1 MEPERVI
8 YRILYN
14 IIIKQPFVYNKL
26 ISFLFVNQLLPI
38 IESKCQECPNKL
50 STNNTINGENANE
63 DKSKD
68 DNIDLLHLTL
78 ITILHDNCERIQMKS
93 YIDLIENLYKYSLST
108 AATVVPPIDLE
119 RLFVNILAYFPMT
132 TDDNIDLHRPKLFHL
147 LNCTLMLI
155 NHKYGSDH
163 YFNGINK
170 WTIEKFPL
178 IIVYLL
184 KLLLN
189 VWTISNLKQLICSII
204 NCYVDKCNYNNKID
218 SCCIND
224 NDKLDFK
231 DKKLILKIL
240 RNFSPQNK
248 INFRP
253 YIFLMYINGI
263 KVNKISYKD
272 PDLLFMAS
280 IRHYSNWIDQK
291 FATDEQNDDDDVFKP
306 RNDRFHLKRFLQM
319 LQNPMDNG
327 LIYLTGN
334 ELKNLVDFLMK
345 IYSPNECIII
355 LCVGLFNIIHNYFQF
370 YANNNSFQYFV
381 KSMLDIVKNILSTML
396 SR

>member
-26 ISFLFVNQLLPI
+26 ISFLFVNQLIPI

-50 STNNTINGENANE
+50 STNNIAINGKKTNE
-63 DKSKD
+63 

-78 ITILHDNCERIQMKS
+78 ITILQDNCERLQMKS
-93 YIDLIENLYKYSLST
+93 YIDLIENLYKYSSM
-108 AATVVPPIDLE
+108 AATIVPPIDLE
-119 RLFVNILAYFPMT
+119 RLFVNILAYFPIIT
-132 TDDNIDLHRPKLFHL
+132 NENIDLVKPKLFHL

-163 YFNGINK
+163 CFDGINK

-204 NCYVDKCNYNNKID
+204 NSYVDKCNYNKKIE
-218 SCCIND
+218 SCCIDD
-224 NDKLDFK
+224 NDKFDFK

-240 RNFSPQNK
+240 RNFSPQNI
-248 INFRP
+248 INFRSN
-253 YIFLMYINGI
+253 IFLMYINGI

-280 IRHYSNWIDQK
+280 IRHYTNWIGQES
-291 FATDEQNDDDDVFKP
+291 ATDEQKNDYVFKL

-381 KSMLDIVKNILSTML
+381 KSMLDIVKNTLSTILS
-396 SR
+396 R